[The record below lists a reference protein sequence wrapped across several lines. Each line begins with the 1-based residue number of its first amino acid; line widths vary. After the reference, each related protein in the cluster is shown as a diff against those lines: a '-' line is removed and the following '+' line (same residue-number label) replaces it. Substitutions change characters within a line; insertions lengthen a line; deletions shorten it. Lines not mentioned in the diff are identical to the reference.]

1 MPFHPPGRVPLFLLA
16 PLVRGGRPP
25 ARAWVVSADRAVPVA
40 ARLCRGPGRA
50 PGPLGGRPPL
60 RCAAVLFAA
69 VCPICLVAAWQVT
82 RAAAMAA
89 AAFVAARN
97 WVMSPASAATFV
109 AAAAATRAAAAAS
122 AAAALAAAAVPR
134 SLPVSSPLRSST
146 AIGGGTVAGP
156 VATDSGRDIEEGCV
170 ASSVECW
177 GGICG
182 WYWSWW
188 AMNMIIRGVF
198 LTVFRRGAERPVG
211 GADGSTETGSR
222 PPWGYTRRLQ
232 SFGPTAQRVRKR
244 HRLETGRGGLER
256 DRTQRASAREN

>member
-1 MPFHPPGRVPLFLLA
+1 MIVQVPREQASDSSSAAPAVHSSLTCIRASAWGVAWFEPNGAGSASRLFELCAPAWVGRCVTPCLSLSVGLGAMPFHPPGRVPLFLLA

-122 AAAALAAAAVPR
+122 AAAALAAAAVSR
-134 SLPVSSPLRSST
+134 SLPISSPLR
-146 AIGGGTVAGP
+146 
-156 VATDSGRDIEEGCV
+156 
-170 ASSVECW
+170 
-177 GGICG
+177 
-182 WYWSWW
+182 
-188 AMNMIIRGVF
+188 
-198 LTVFRRGAERPVG
+198 
-211 GADGSTETGSR
+211 
-222 PPWGYTRRLQ
+222 
-232 SFGPTAQRVRKR
+232 
-244 HRLETGRGGLER
+244 
-256 DRTQRASAREN
+256 